1 MLTKDALIKM
11 IATETGETKVTVGNV
26 LAALA
31 VTLELAL
38 KHGQPVTLPGI
49 GKLTAKA
56 RPERQVRNPAT
67 GATSMKP
74 ADKKISFTAAKALK
88 DAVQA

>member
-1 MLTKDALIKM
+1 MLTKAQLIGRLLDKTGANKSTISSVLDAL
-11 IATETGETKVTVGNV
+11 ALEVTDQLRGGE
-26 LAALA
+26 
-31 VTLELAL
+31 
-38 KHGQPVTLPGI
+38 PVTLPGI
-49 GKLTAKA
+49 GKLTAKV